1 MIKKNLSYFILI
13 LIIGVACKPNHASK
27 ISLNKFEF
35 QDSDSSSKKITKD
48 TIENF
53 FAIIRPLDMAL
64 QLQSE
69 NNSKKA
75 YRKRL
80 KKEVIK
86 FSQKDKFKIS
96 PILYEIENKLGRL
109 NSKYKLPKLALIKSK
124 GKIYGPNTFYTREN
138 SIIIPQAEIE
148 NLNESNF
155 SDIMLHEVFHIL
167 SRYNPEL
174 KKKLYTVIGFN
185 PLTAPLIIEENFNKR
200 ILLNPDGINFNYEMS
215 IKTKEESY
223 NVVPIIYSKT
233 DNPATINSYFE
244 NLEFDLFPI
253 RAKEGNWHLVTPE
266 EAANLDLKSHPNFYA
281 QIGRNTKYIIH
292 PDEILADN
300 FILMINNK
308 NGNGKRGNDILAK
321 MKSILLK

>member
-1 MIKKNLSYFILI
+1 VNLKNLLYFTLI
-13 LIIGVACKPNHASK
+13 LIIGFACRTNHATNV
-27 ISLNKFEF
+27 SLDKFEF
-35 QDSDSSSKKITKD
+35 QDTGSASKMITKD

-53 FAIIRPLDMAL
+53 FAIIRPLDIAL

-75 YRKRL
+75 YRKNL

-86 FSQKDKFKIS
+86 FSQKDKNKIS
-96 PILYEIENKLGRL
+96 PILFEVENKLERI
-109 NSKYKLPKLALIKSK
+109 NSNYKLPQLNLIQSK

-148 NLNESNF
+148 NLTENDF
-155 SDIMLHEVFHIL
+155 SDIILHEVFHIL

-174 KKKLYTVIGFN
+174 KKKLYAVIGFN

-233 DNPATINSYFE
+233 DSPTTINSYFE
-244 NLEFDLFPI
+244 NLQFDLFPI
-253 RAKEGNWHLVTPE
+253 RAKEGNWYLSNPE
-266 EAANLDLKSHPNFYA
+266 EAASLDLKSHQNFYA

-300 FILMINNK
+300 FILMINDQ
-308 NGNGKRGNDILAK
+308 NGSGKRGNDILAK
-321 MKSILLK
+321 MKSILLN